1 MRRHAWNGLWV
12 MSGKVLAI
20 AAGVAA
26 NAMLTRLM
34 SPEEVG
40 IYFLMISLASLA
52 SLAALAGQ
60 NQAVIR
66 FIGQLRGQGL
76 GSQAGSVVGRCF
88 AIVGT
93 ASLGMAFAYWLFV
106 HLFGVSLFH
115 LQLIL
120 VGSLWIALLVILNAL
135 RALAAE
141 CLRALEEIGLA
152 TWFEGLFTSLIFAL
166 LMLFAWLNWSS
177 LSLYQAIV
185 MTVIASLLSMLFAL
199 LILWRKVRPLSMHG
213 PVGSGQLLRTGLPLL
228 GGNLVVVVMTSL
240 GLWVVGYLGT
250 AADAAQYGA
259 AARVMLLAQ
268 FPLLALNAMLPPMI
282 ARMHA
287 EQRVPEMEQMVRL
300 SASLALFCSSLVMI
314 AFLLWG
320 GALLALLF
328 GSFYADARWILVFL
342 CIGVLVN
349 AWSGFCGPV
358 LMMTGHHNELV
369 RMSLWA
375 ALATLLATWVLGV
388 SFGAEGVALAMSF
401 GMIVLHVLMWLAV
414 RRHLGIWTH
423 AGGLLSYARAY
434 LAAR

>member
-1 MRRHAWNGLWV
+1 
-12 MSGKVLAI
+12 MSGKILAI

-34 SPEEVG
+34 SPQEVG
-40 IYFLMISLASLA
+40 IYFLLISIASFA
-52 SLAALAGQ
+52 SLAALSGQ

-66 FIGQLRGQGL
+66 YIGQLRGQGL
-76 GSQAGSVVGRCF
+76 GTQTGSIIGRSF
-88 AIVGT
+88 IIVGT
-93 ASLGMAFAYWLFV
+93 ASLGMALAYLLFV
-106 HLFGVSLFH
+106 HFFGVSLFH

-135 RALAAE
+135 RTLAAE
-141 CLRALEEIGLA
+141 CLRGLEEIGLA
-152 TWFEGLFTSLIFAL
+152 TLFEGLFTSLLFAL

-177 LSLYQAIV
+177 LSLYQVIV
-185 MTVIASLLSMLFAL
+185 MTVSASLLSMLLAL
-199 LILWRKVRPLSMHG
+199 LSLWRRARPISLQG
-213 PVGSGQLLRTGLPLL
+213 PVNTGQLLRTGLPLL

-250 AADAAQYGA
+250 ASDAAQYGA

-287 EQRVPEMEQMVRL
+287 EQRKPEMERMVRL
-300 SASLALFCSSLVMI
+300 AALLALFCSSLVMFV
-314 AFLLWG
+314 FLFWG
-320 GALLALLF
+320 GELLALLF
-328 GSFYADARWILVFL
+328 GSFYADGKWILVFL
-342 CIGVLVN
+342 CIGVLAN
-349 AWSGFCGPV
+349 AWAGFCGPV
-358 LMMTGHHNELV
+358 LMMTGYHNELV

-375 ALATLLATWVLGV
+375 ALATLLATWLLG
-388 SFGAEGVALAMSF
+388 SAFGAEGVALAMSF

-423 AGGLLSYARAY
+423 AGGLIPYARVY
-434 LAAR
+434 LASR